1 MTRDEFME
9 QAKQEI
15 ENALRKQRNII
26 MNLVQQAW
34 VEGKHN
40 AEVETLSE
48 AIKDAFKATPFIV
61 QPQPTW
67 IPGTTHPNIQQ
78 LHRLLPMKERNRQKR
93 ILEGR
98 EHDGLD

>member
-67 IPGTTHPNIQQ
+67 IPGTTPPEYPTIT
-78 LHRLLPMKERNRQKR
+78 PT
-93 ILEGR
+93 ITC
-98 EHDGLD
+98 DGTKTPEAHFSGEETL